1 VEYGF
6 AGGGFEITAQKDTTA
21 EVIVSNLKRY
31 YNEASAASS
40 VKLLGVDQ
48 ITFAGVPAV
57 SFKVHQVKNGVGYA
71 TEEIVFESGDTAYTI
86 MTTLNDANATEVQ
99 QAALA
104 RTLSSFEL
112 VK

>member
-1 VEYGF
+1 M
-6 AGGGFEITAQKDTTA
+6 
-21 EVIVSNLKRY
+21 
-31 YNEASAASS
+31 
-40 VKLLGVDQ
+40 LGVDK

-57 SFKVHQVKNGVGYA
+57 SFKVHQVKNGVGYT
-71 TEEIVFESGDTAYTI
+71 TEEIVFESGDIAYTI

>member
-1 VEYGF
+1 M
-6 AGGGFEITAQKDTTA
+6 
-21 EVIVSNLKRY
+21 
-31 YNEASAASS
+31 
-40 VKLLGVDQ
+40 LGVDQ

-57 SFKVHQVKNGVGYA
+57 SFKVHQVKNGVGYT